1 MAYKLSIFPLNG
13 NQETTQ
19 KYTYKKEIMS
29 ETNDTEEITDGN
41 FLINLKLIYQY
52 QNKDPI
58 LLAEYK

>member
-1 MAYKLSIFPLNG
+1 MAYKLSIFPLNR

>member
-1 MAYKLSIFPLNG
+1 
-13 NQETTQ
+13 
-19 KYTYKKEIMS
+19 MS

-58 LLAEYK
+58 LLAEYKQGMYKTGSFC

>member
-1 MAYKLSIFPLNG
+1 MAYKLSILPLNG

-19 KYTYKKEIMS
+19 KYTCKKEIMS

-41 FLINLKLIYQY
+41 FLINLKLMYQY